1 MKYSTIKFRGK
12 RGDWLVAFWG
22 NDVCPLSQ
30 KKQRGVGLLR
40 DHESAVNNK
49 NSMKKFSIK
58 SPKAE
63 KTVAIWASAKYRIL
77 GQRRS
82 SEGLC
87 LCVNGGSASEISGE
101 WSDALGG
108 YGQGKLLDVAGIYER
123 TGGGGI
129 CHCDAAPR

>member
-1 MKYSTIKFRGK
+1 M
-12 RGDWLVAFWG
+12 
-22 NDVCPLSQ
+22 
-30 KKQRGVGLLR
+30 
-40 DHESAVNNK
+40 E
-49 NSMKKFSIK
+49 KFSIK

-63 KTVAIWASAKYRIL
+63 KTVAIWASAKYTIL

-87 LCVNGGSASEISGE
+87 LFLNGGNDYEKTFD
-101 WSDALGG
+101 WYYALGG